1 MQKTMKEVNNISKIG
16 GFIKNCIANG
26 WLVNVMNVEK
36 KIDFNQKINEEIEY
50 LPKRKRQE
58 GIPLYGKPLPLI
70 YVPFFPD
77 YHYSSAHIYI

>member
-50 LPKRKRQE
+50 LPKRKKAGRHSPVWE
-58 GIPLYGKPLPLI
+58 APC
-70 YVPFFPD
+70 PFC
-77 YHYSSAHIYI
+77 I